1 MALKKVQPLNKKA
14 LDTQQKK
21 IGKMESVDF
30 QKGFKQGLKSAKNPK
45 AYGNAPEVGSKRNQG
60 YNAAVVS
67 SRQDRA
73 KSNNRSK

>member
-30 QKGFKQGLKSAKNPK
+30 QKGFKQGLKAAKNPK

-60 YNAAVVS
+60 YNAAIVS
-67 SRQDRA
+67 TRQDMA
-73 KSNNRSK
+73 KNKRNSK